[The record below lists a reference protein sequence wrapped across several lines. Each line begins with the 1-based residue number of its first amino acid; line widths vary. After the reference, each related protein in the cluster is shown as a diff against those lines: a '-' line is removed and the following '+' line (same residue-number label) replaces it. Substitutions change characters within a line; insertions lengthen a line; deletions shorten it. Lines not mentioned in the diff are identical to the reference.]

1 MHTLKLIRP
10 TQEYADQVMAYRQ
23 EMLDNGDSL
32 DGCAA
37 LEDTN
42 SYAEWADFEGRLRER
57 YGEGYVP
64 SDVYLAV
71 RKSDDRLVGM
81 IDFRRP
87 LTEFL
92 LRFGGNIGYSVRPSE
107 RGKGYAGEMLS
118 LLLPKC
124 SEAGEN
130 RVLLTCDA
138 DNEASRR
145 TIIKNGGVLENRV
158 ECDAALSRCGMIQRY
173 WITLQP

>member
-1 MHTLKLIRP
+1 MYTLKLIRP
-10 TQEYADQVMAYRQ
+10 IQEYADQVMAYRQ

-71 RKSDDRLVGM
+71 RKSDDRLIGM

-92 LRFGGNIGYSVRPSE
+92 LRFGGISATACVLPSGERVTQARCFRCCCPSAERRGSTGCCSHATRTTRRP
-107 RGKGYAGEMLS
+107 AGL
-118 LLLPKC
+118 
-124 SEAGEN
+124 
-130 RVLLTCDA
+130 
-138 DNEASRR
+138 
-145 TIIKNGGVLENRV
+145 
-158 ECDAALSRCGMIQRY
+158 
-173 WITLQP
+173 

>member
-37 LEDTN
+37 LEDTS

-71 RKSDDRLVGM
+71 RKSDD
-81 IDFRRP
+81 
-87 LTEFL
+87 
-92 LRFGGNIGYSVRPSE
+92 
-107 RGKGYAGEMLS
+107 
-118 LLLPKC
+118 
-124 SEAGEN
+124 
-130 RVLLTCDA
+130 
-138 DNEASRR
+138 
-145 TIIKNGGVLENRV
+145 
-158 ECDAALSRCGMIQRY
+158 
-173 WITLQP
+173 

>member
-1 MHTLKLIRP
+1 M
-10 TQEYADQVMAYRQ
+10 
-23 EMLDNGDSL
+23 
-32 DGCAA
+32 
-37 LEDTN
+37 
-42 SYAEWADFEGRLRER
+42 
-57 YGEGYVP
+57 P

-92 LRFGGNIGYSVRPSE
+92 LRFGGNIGYVCVLPSGE
-107 RGKGYAGEMLS
+107 RATQARCFRCCCPSAE
-118 LLLPKC
+118 
-124 SEAGEN
+124 EEGEN

-158 ECDAALSRCGMIQRY
+158 ECDAALSRCLG
-173 WITLQP
+173 